1 MASKRKKNLSL
12 NWRLKL
18 VVQQKA
24 ERYFSSLLGY
34 PSSLEEE
41 RNDRKR
47 FKHSRKVGK
56 SPRRSSKGL
65 C

>member
-1 MASKRKKNLSL
+1 MASKGKKNLLL

-24 ERYFSSLLGY
+24 EKYFSSLLGY

-41 RNDRKR
+41 RNDRKK
-47 FKHSRKVGK
+47 FKHSRKVGINPK
-56 SPRRSSKGL
+56 SSSKSL
-65 C
+65 

>member
-1 MASKRKKNLSL
+1 MVGKEQNVSL

-41 RNDRKR
+41 RSDRKK
-47 FKHSRKVGK
+47 FKHSRKVGIKLK
-56 SPRRSSKGL
+56 SSSKSL
-65 C
+65 